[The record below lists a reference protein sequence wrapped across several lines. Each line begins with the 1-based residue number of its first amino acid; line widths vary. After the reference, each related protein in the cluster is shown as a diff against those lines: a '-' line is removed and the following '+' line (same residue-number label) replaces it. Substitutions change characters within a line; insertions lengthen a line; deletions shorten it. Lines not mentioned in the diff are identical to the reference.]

1 MDDTVMVVYARPEVQ
16 RLKYLPYRPG
26 MRVIDAIE
34 QSGIL
39 AEFAEIDLAR
49 NPVGIFGRRCSLERP
64 LHPGD
69 RVEIYRPLAID
80 PKEAR
85 RRRAGRD

>member
-1 MDDTVMVVYARPEVQ
+1 MVVYARPEVQ

-39 AEFAEIDLAR
+39 TEFAEIDLAH

-85 RRRAGRD
+85 RRRAGRN

>member
-1 MDDTVMVVYARPEVQ
+1 MVVYARPEVQ
-16 RLKYLPYRPG
+16 RLKSLPYRPG

-39 AEFAEIDLAR
+39 AEFAEIDLSR

-64 LHPGD
+64 LYPGD

-85 RRRAGRD
+85 RRRAGCD

>member
-1 MDDTVMVVYARPEVQ
+1 MDDTVTVVYARPEVQ
-16 RLKYLPYRPG
+16 RLKCLTYRPG
-26 MRVIDAIE
+26 MRIIDAIE

-39 AEFAEIDLAR
+39 AEFPEINLAV
-49 NPVGIFGRRCSLERP
+49 NPVGIFGKRYP
-64 LHPGD
+64 LDRLLRPGD

-85 RRRAGRD
+85 RLRAGIN

>member
-1 MDDTVMVVYARPEVQ
+1 MVVYARPEVQ
-16 RLKYLPYRPG
+16 RLEYLPYRPG

-39 AEFAEIDLAR
+39 AEFVEIDLAR

-69 RVEIYRPLAID
+69 RVEIYRPLTID